1 LVRSSLDTRRII
13 RRRRNGRRRFARDG
27 EICFGSRQASA
38 RSAPGVP
45 ASPRC
50 GCEPGHFPIQV
61 TGRPDAATAVGAR
74 GMLGRVARVRGFNR
88 RNVPRLSLT
97 EAAARRACGR
107 SVSGALLL
115 QPRGVCDRDHAAGS
129 TATRATG
136 DRCRHLTDQRARC
149 PAARPLIWRRGNSVP
164 HGALAMG
171 PLP

>member
-1 LVRSSLDTRRII
+1 LQGAVKFVSVRDKRVHEARRECRHPRTADADPGIF
-13 RRRRNGRRRFARDG
+13 RSRSPAGRM
-27 EICFGSRQASA
+27 
-38 RSAPGVP
+38 PP
-45 ASPRC
+45 P
-50 GCEPGHFPIQV
+50 
-61 TGRPDAATAVGAR
+61 AVGAR